1 MDGEN
6 CDYAL
11 NYIIIGDS
19 GVGKSNLLLSLKN
32 EQFSSSH
39 NQTIGVDYKSFNM
52 KLNSKTYKL
61 KIWDAAGAENFR
73 NIVVNY
79 YTKIACALIVYDIDN
94 RESFEN
100 IENWIKEFKGRSPKK
115 ALMILIGNK
124 LDLKDDR
131 KVTEEEG
138 KKFAKK
144 KGMLFF
150 ETSAKTG
157 KNVKEVFKKSVEF
170 IAEKID
176 KNYYD
181 LKDPNCG
188 IFEPKFEYRIVS
200 GDTSEKEN
208 KRPKKSSCLC
218 CCK

>member
-32 EQFSSSH
+32 EQFSSSY

-94 RESFEN
+94 RVSFEN
-100 IENWIKEFKGRSPKK
+100 IENWIDEFKGRSPKK
-115 ALMILIGNK
+115 ALMILIRNK

-144 KGMLFF
+144 KGMLFLQ
-150 ETSAKTG
+150 E
-157 KNVKEVFKKSVEF
+157 
-170 IAEKID
+170 D
-176 KNYYD
+176 KWTT
-181 LKDPNCG
+181 P
-188 IFEPKFEYRIVS
+188 
-200 GDTSEKEN
+200 
-208 KRPKKSSCLC
+208 SSHPLWFCQ
-218 CCK
+218 